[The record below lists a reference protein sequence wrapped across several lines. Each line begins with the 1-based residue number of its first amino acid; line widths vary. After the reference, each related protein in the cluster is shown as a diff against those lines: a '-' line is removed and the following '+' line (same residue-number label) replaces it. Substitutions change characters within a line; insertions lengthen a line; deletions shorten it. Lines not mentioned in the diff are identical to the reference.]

1 MYYFQWISSTRLFTF
16 IIIFIF
22 AFHSINCL
30 FVYLYLP
37 GSTEIYPSS
46 CLERSESLVTGAE
59 DCTDGGPKLKAN
71 TKQRITSDP
80 VFYVNLTD
88 EELEDVIAVDPEAA
102 SNELNKTIQEILL
115 YQESCE
121 RELSRRS
128 QLRDANELLKLYQR
142 AKKKEEH
149 HGNESVA
156 KKSKVS
162 QWWLI
167 TYSSK
172 FSTEQFG
179 IFNRNYGIIQLIS
192 ITLFILNWNILQE
205 NR

>member
-1 MYYFQWISSTRLFTF
+1 M
-16 IIIFIF
+16 
-22 AFHSINCL
+22 

-88 EELEDVIAVDPEAA
+88 EELEDVIAVDPEVA

-128 QLRDANELLKLYQR
+128 QLRDANELLKFYQR

-149 HGNESVA
+149 RGNESVA

-162 QWWLI
+162 Q
-167 TYSSK
+167 
-172 FSTEQFG
+172 
-179 IFNRNYGIIQLIS
+179 
-192 ITLFILNWNILQE
+192 
-205 NR
+205 